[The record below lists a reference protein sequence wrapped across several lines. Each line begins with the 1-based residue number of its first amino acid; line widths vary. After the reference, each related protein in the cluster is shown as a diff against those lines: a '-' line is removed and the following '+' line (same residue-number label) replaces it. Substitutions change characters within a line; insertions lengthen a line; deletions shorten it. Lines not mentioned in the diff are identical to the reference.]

1 MRKITIRTP
10 EQVEIELKLAGVGSR
25 FVGIAIDTLIQF
37 VLLLIVWLSVFV
49 TQPSLTSKNFLDF
62 IRSGFAALLIVLTFL
77 ITFGYFIFFETIW
90 SGQTPG
96 KKFAKI
102 KVLKDNGEPVSFI
115 DVLIRN
121 IFRIVDFLPFY
132 YMIGIISILASNKAK
147 RIGDIAAKTVVVLL
161 KEESAHPLFLEVNV
175 EGANFVDVSLLGEE
189 EYNLARNFL
198 IRRKNIKGEHRGRV
212 AKKVAK
218 VLYKKMGINNIDMG
232 DEEFIEAIVSEYQK
246 RRKFL

>member
-10 EQVEIELKLAGVGSR
+10 EQVEIEFKLAGVGSR
-25 FVGIAIDTLIQF
+25 FIGIAIDTLIQF
-37 VLLLIVWLSVFV
+37 VLLLIVWLSVFIA
-49 TQPSLTSKNFLDF
+49 QPSLTSKNFLDF
-62 IRSGFAALLIVLTFL
+62 IKSGFAALLIVLTFL

-121 IFRIVDFLPFY
+121 IFRLVDFLPFY
-132 YMIGIISILASNKAK
+132 YMIGIISILVSGKAK
-147 RIGDIAAKTVVVLL
+147 RIGDIAAKTVVILL
-161 KEESAHPLFLEVNV
+161 KEESAHPLFLDVNV
-175 EGANFVDVSLLGEE
+175 EGANSVDVSLLGEE

-198 IRRKNIKGEHRGRV
+198 LRRKNIKGEHRGRI

-218 VLYKKMGINNIDMG
+218 VLYKKLGMDSIEMGE
-232 DEEFIEAIVSEYQK
+232 EEFIEAVALEYQK